1 MNMTK
6 FLNADAALDEI
17 EPFRRHLP
25 EVLVIRVKVHHALER
40 WELMDAVSEM
50 PLRLP
55 PHAE

>member
-1 MNMTK
+1 MTK